1 MKKYFSYLQY
11 AILLVLIFI
20 LEIAAGIYAYTKKDT
35 VLDKFK
41 TEIKEAVKNSYG
53 ESSKSDVA
61 LTEGVDWFQEN
72 VSLKN

>member
-11 AILLVLIFI
+11 AILLILIFI

-61 LTEGVDWFQEN
+61 LKEGVDWFQEN